1 MVPGIRRKI
10 KKAIA
15 EDGIVLFVGTG
26 ISTGSGIPGWGC
38 PICILCTDKDETIVK
53 YSALNDSKQIFA
65 SKYMTVLPT
74 EVELAYELEK
84 NQGMLMDNEY
94 RTKE

>member
-26 ISTGSGIPGWGC
+26 ISTWSGIPGWGC
-38 PICILCTDKDETIVK
+38 QICILCTDKDE
-53 YSALNDSKQIFA
+53 
-65 SKYMTVLPT
+65 YMTVLPT

-84 NQGMLMDNEY
+84 NQGMLMDNVY